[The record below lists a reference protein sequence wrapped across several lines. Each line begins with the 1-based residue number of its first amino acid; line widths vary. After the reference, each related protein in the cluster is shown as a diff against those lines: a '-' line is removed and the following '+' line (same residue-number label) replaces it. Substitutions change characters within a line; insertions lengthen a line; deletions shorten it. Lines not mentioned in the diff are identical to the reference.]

1 MGIYYHG
8 DKIQICLVSLALGKG
23 PLVVV
28 LPELWTHI
36 GALPPA
42 SPYLATALGA
52 LPYTKALLVVKAS
65 EIESLYY
72 TPILPKWVYLIPT
85 QKVSYFLCHR
95 KIIHLTC
102 N

>member
-8 DKIQICLVSLALGKG
+8 DKVQICLVSLALGKG

-72 TPILPKWVYLIPT
+72 TPLHPFGKMG
-85 QKVSYFLCHR
+85 VS
-95 KIIHLTC
+95 
-102 N
+102 